1 MDFNAIADTLKDSFT
16 LEILHPTT
24 GEGGWFIELASPCH
38 AGAQAK
44 VASILDRSR
53 KRKGSTTGQ
62 DERDGIELISA
73 RILGW
78 KGLKSGEEEV
88 PFTPEACMAILSNP
102 KSFWLRNQVLEALGD
117 PSRPFNA

>member
-1 MDFNAIADTLKDSFT
+1 MDFQAISDTLKDSFT

-44 VASILDRSR
+44 VAAILDRSR
-53 KRKGSTTGQ
+53 KRKISTPTQ
-62 DERDGIELISA
+62 DERDGVELLTS
-73 RILGW
+73 RILDW
-78 KGLKSGEEEV
+78 NGLRAGEEDV
-88 PFTPEACMAILSNP
+88 PFSHDAAVSILTNP
-102 KSFWLRNQVLEALGD
+102 KAFWVRSQLIEALGD